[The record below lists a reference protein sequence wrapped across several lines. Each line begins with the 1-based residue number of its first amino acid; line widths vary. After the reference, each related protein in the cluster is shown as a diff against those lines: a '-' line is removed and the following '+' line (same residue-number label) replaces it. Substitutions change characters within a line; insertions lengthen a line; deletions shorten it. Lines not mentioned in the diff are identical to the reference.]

1 MEHVKNTLLENSE
14 TPSQPSALLF
24 GKRHI
29 FQEAALNDLE
39 LWKVST

>member
-14 TPSQPSALLF
+14 TPSRPSALLF